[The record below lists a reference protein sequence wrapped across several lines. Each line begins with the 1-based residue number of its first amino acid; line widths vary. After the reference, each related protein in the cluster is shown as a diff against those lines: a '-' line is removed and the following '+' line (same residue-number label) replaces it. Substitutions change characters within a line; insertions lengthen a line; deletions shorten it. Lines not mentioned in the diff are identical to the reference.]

1 MAKVH
6 LCVRAQDQ
14 TLSRHKDS
22 VMLQVTGLNKNLGNH
37 IVGFQ
42 PTSQLLL
49 IIEKMSFITKCFE
62 TPLKVSKV
70 PWETFP
76 GTCSEQSRCG
86 KRLKNSALT
95 LKSAGYPPVIAL
107 KRAQRE
113 KEKRSQNCIFPG
125 SWPLA
130 SNSEFACVFFPLLAC
145 MG

>member
-70 PWETFP
+70 LLSKILFLVPVV
-76 GTCSEQSRCG
+76 SRVDVG
-86 KRLKNSALT
+86 K
-95 LKSAGYPPVIAL
+95 G
-107 KRAQRE
+107 
-113 KEKRSQNCIFPG
+113 
-125 SWPLA
+125 
-130 SNSEFACVFFPLLAC
+130 
-145 MG
+145 